1 MALLYKPIEASD
13 GEHYLTS
20 YDVFRLN
27 GTPTKE
33 VEASLADPD
42 YETKSGV
49 TYKYMT
55 YWMTAEFFN
64 SLYRKK

>member
-13 GEHYLTS
+13 GGHYLTS
-20 YDVFRLN
+20 YDVFRQN

-33 VEASLADPD
+33 VEASLADPG
-42 YETKSGV
+42 YKTKSGV
-49 TYKYMT
+49 TYKYLD
-55 YWMTAEFFN
+55 YWMTADFFE

>member
-13 GEHYLTS
+13 GGHYLTS

-33 VEASLADPD
+33 VEASLADPS
-42 YETKSGV
+42 YKTKSGV
-49 TYKYMT
+49 TYKYMD
-55 YWMTAEFFN
+55 YWMTADFFE

>member
-13 GEHYLTS
+13 GVHYLTS
-20 YDVFRLN
+20 YDVFRQN

-33 VEASLADPD
+33 VEASLADPS
-42 YETKSGV
+42 YKTKSGV
-49 TYKYMT
+49 TYKYLD
-55 YWMTAEFFN
+55 YWMTAEFFE

>member
-20 YDVFRLN
+20 YDVFRQN

-33 VEASLADPD
+33 VEASLADPS
-42 YETKSGV
+42 YKTKYGV
-49 TYKYMT
+49 TYKYLD
-55 YWMTAEFFN
+55 YWMTAEFFE

>member
-33 VEASLADPD
+33 VEASLEDPE
-42 YETKSGV
+42 YKTSSGI
-49 TYKYMT
+49 TYKYMD
-55 YWMTAEFFN
+55 YWMTADFFE